1 MKDTKQQPTETK
13 NDDNG
18 KNDINKINMPV
29 TSDIKESR
37 RVDSLI
43 RSAANSNVGE
53 LIKKFKPAIEAFS
66 IVADKIAPYVT
77 LIWSYANLIY
87 NVLPIDIFK
96 AILGLILVFYG
107 GVFVLTIA
115 AVETF
120 YMTGWQ
126 TFYVSFIWLKQNFSN
141 LWEKSRKDDEVD
153 EDGDGVADV
162 LQITAKELFT
172 RKVAFF
178 FANCSDPQKCMD
190 MVSAISSSF
199 VGVYSVLKVEFS
211 RTIALGVVIGEA
223 LRKPAAY
230 FLVPIISTALPKTY
244 HQWISPCI
252 NIACKSIAITIAW
265 FIQKIVSSVQSA
277 IRGGLLFSRSVL
289 KYLNDKGYIQFNDE
303 DSYLDEIIGWIIA
316 FYGIFFQINSFFVL
330 PFPLNYLLFP
340 ITMFENWLMWT
351 IS

>member
-1 MKDTKQQPTETK
+1 MKDTKQSSTEPI
-13 NDDNG
+13 NDDNL
-18 KNDINKINMPV
+18 KNDTNKIKLPMTTDV
-29 TSDIKESR
+29 RESR

-43 RSAANSNVGE
+43 KSAANSNVGE
-53 LIKKFKPAIEAFS
+53 LIKKFKPAIDAISF
-66 IVADKIAPYVT
+66 VVDKTAPYVT
-77 LIWSYANLIY
+77 LIWHYINFIY
-87 NVLPIDIFK
+87 KVLPIDIFK

-107 GVFVLTIA
+107 GIFVLTIA
-115 AVETF
+115 AIETF

-126 TFYVSFIWLKQNFSN
+126 TFYTSFVWLKQNFSN
-141 LWEKSRKDDEVD
+141 LWEKSREDDKKD

-190 MVSAISSSF
+190 MVSAVCSSF
-199 VGVYSVLKVEFS
+199 VGVYSVLKVEFAK
-211 RTIALGVVIGEA
+211 TIALGVAIGEA

-230 FLVPIISTALPKTY
+230 FLVPIISTALPTKY

-252 NIACKSIAITIAW
+252 NFVCKSIAITIAW
-265 FIQKIVSSVQSA
+265 FIQKVVSSVQSA
-277 IRGGLLFSRSVL
+277 IRGGLIFSRSIL

-303 DSYLDEIIGWIIA
+303 ESYLDEIIGWIIA
-316 FYGIFFQINSFFVL
+316 FYGIFFQLNSFFIL
-330 PFPLNYLLFP
+330 PFPLNILLFP
-340 ITMFENWLMWT
+340 ITMFENWLMWI